1 MGSVDSNGITSLKT
15 PPGCKDGDR
24 MPRKAESGLHGQK
37 CKVRHAAAVG
47 KYSGRAALE
56 RGKAGRDTFYFAG
69 PVVSKSALGTR
80 IIFEKY
86 VLYVVEWTL

>member
-1 MGSVDSNGITSLKT
+1 MGKSTVTVSPHSKRPLL
-15 PPGCKDGDR
+15 GCNDGDR
-24 MPRKAESGLHGQK
+24 RAESGLHGQK

-80 IIFEKY
+80 IILEKY